1 MYNREIVAKNIEG
14 YYRSTGTRL
23 IEYPI
28 DQVRYY
34 VEHFDKLTARDPKK
48 GTVTGFKRTLTPD
61 EVAFI
66 KNEQQ
71 MCRLDLSY
79 EIARYEFVEDVI
91 SARLNL
97 MTLNKAQQIA
107 LKIIG
112 DMEKRGVPI
121 MLLFLK
127 ARQLGVSTLF
137 AKIIKHR
144 MEFVPFTKGVVASGD
159 EEKTR
164 SLVEKMIE
172 KPHGMLPW
180 WLVRHDVEFKHSG
193 DEFMIIPSADSLL
206 IVQHGRQELGIARGS
221 TANTWHFCLAPEVLI
236 HSNNGK
242 LVPIK
247 DIQTGDTIIVSN
259 GEQAKVKA
267 CIKSLRAAEEGVAIE
282 TWSSA
287 KAHLLTVS
295 KDHPVLTPNG
305 YVDAGKL
312 TTEDYIVQPVR
323 KITDEVASIEII
335 SRPVGASR
343 YGVTIKREYK
353 VTGDLGW
360 FVGLYLAEGTVVCNA
375 PYRDSQKRAAYVVL
389 SLHQKEIESVG
400 ARLKELFPD
409 ISQRTQANRNSLCVN
424 LILQDNGLAE
434 WVLNNLGSAKTKHY
448 PDKCF
453 TYGKNFNYGVFVGYL
468 EGDGYVD
475 KKINVIKIASVRED
489 LVLQMR
495 DILAGL
501 GLGWSGLVSVAGGDR
516 YGRNC
521 QERWDLQ
528 ITGQTARNVKQCL
541 GLPQTPIIKSFGDR
555 WMWLEDGSIAV
566 KIRKIEAVWIDE
578 FWSLEVDHDLHN
590 FATLHGSVSNTELLE
605 WPDPK
610 SLIEAGFNKA
620 IHPSARTFGVEET
633 TAGNRGSWLHR
644 HWEECSTDYPEGR
657 SNIFPVFLP
666 YFVGDDIYP
675 PPGYFPITESWEA
688 PDFVKAHAES
698 CERYVHTSPVLS
710 EVLGANWKLSR
721 DQQWWFYNEYTKAIK
736 DPESFANFLAE
747 TPSDPRSA
755 FQSRSRSVISAPK
768 LQELQAAMNPLFTSP
783 LWISGPEVPEAS
795 TPPSR
800 EKSVLKVTYESRGLY
815 RQWELHPAE
824 FTNVEECMQ
833 WQHRLWVWEPPK
845 ENHRYVVAVDC
856 GGGVGLDRTAIQ
868 VMRIGNA
875 SMPAVQVAE
884 WASDQASAFDVV
896 GLVLMLLTWYSPMS
910 VTGER
915 NWAMAAPED
924 AADGK
929 TIIHELRKWGWSNIY
944 VRQTPENRARGIKD
958 GSLLGWHTDQGNR
971 LTLINW
977 FLKFVKE
984 GRLQLNS
991 PWLLD
996 ELRTFVRTEKKSMT
1010 SSAVTYKVQHDYDS
1024 YDDLIFSMAIAIVCG
1039 HQIDIYDDVANSQW
1053 SAVAQ
1058 ALEKQMEVP
1067 KHSFIYKVQLDGI
1080 PEPKESVI
1088 VKQKPLRELQF

>member
-1 MYNREIVAKNIEG
+1 M
-14 YYRSTGTRL
+14 
-23 IEYPI
+23 
-28 DQVRYY
+28 
-34 VEHFDKLTARDPKK
+34 
-48 GTVTGFKRTLTPD
+48 
-61 EVAFI
+61 
-66 KNEQQ
+66 
-71 MCRLDLSY
+71 
-79 EIARYEFVEDVI
+79 
-91 SARLNL
+91 
-97 MTLNKAQQIA
+97 
-107 LKIIG
+107 
-112 DMEKRGVPI
+112 
-121 MLLFLK
+121 
-127 ARQLGVSTLF
+127 
-137 AKIIKHR
+137 
-144 MEFVPFTKGVVASGD
+144 
-159 EEKTR
+159 
-164 SLVEKMIE
+164 
-172 KPHGMLPW
+172 
-180 WLVRHDVEFKHSG
+180 
-193 DEFMIIPSADSLL
+193 
-206 IVQHGRQELGIARGS
+206 
-221 TANTWHFCLAPEVLI
+221 
-236 HSNNGK
+236 
-242 LVPIK
+242 
-247 DIQTGDTIIVSN
+247 
-259 GEQAKVKA
+259 
-267 CIKSLRAAEEGVAIE
+267 
-282 TWSSA
+282 
-287 KAHLLTVS
+287 
-295 KDHPVLTPNG
+295 
-305 YVDAGKL
+305 
-312 TTEDYIVQPVR
+312 
-323 KITDEVASIEII
+323 
-335 SRPVGASR
+335 
-343 YGVTIKREYK
+343 
-353 VTGDLGW
+353 
-360 FVGLYLAEGTVVCNA
+360 
-375 PYRDSQKRAAYVVL
+375 
-389 SLHQKEIESVG
+389 
-400 ARLKELFPD
+400 
-409 ISQRTQANRNSLCVN
+409 
-424 LILQDNGLAE
+424 
-434 WVLNNLGSAKTKHY
+434 
-448 PDKCF
+448 
-453 TYGKNFNYGVFVGYL
+453 
-468 EGDGYVD
+468 
-475 KKINVIKIASVRED
+475 
-489 LVLQMR
+489 
-495 DILAGL
+495 
-501 GLGWSGLVSVAGGDR
+501 
-516 YGRNC
+516 
-521 QERWDLQ
+521 
-528 ITGQTARNVKQCL
+528 
-541 GLPQTPIIKSFGDR
+541 
-555 WMWLEDGSIAV
+555 
-566 KIRKIEAVWIDE
+566 
-578 FWSLEVDHDLHN
+578 
-590 FATLHGSVSNTELLE
+590 
-605 WPDPK
+605 
-610 SLIEAGFNKA
+610 
-620 IHPSARTFGVEET
+620 
-633 TAGNRGSWLHR
+633 
-644 HWEECSTDYPEGR
+644 
-657 SNIFPVFLP
+657 
-666 YFVGDDIYP
+666 
-675 PPGYFPITESWEA
+675 
-688 PDFVKAHAES
+688 
-698 CERYVHTSPVLS
+698 LS